1 MSGEEDLDQLARQIE
16 ATNAEEKETRGRKK
30 KRRRRRRQEIRERR
44 TMLKEDLCWLEN
56 AMKRMEIS
64 LLGSKHATMAD
75 LEEEIEKEGSDA
87 LQQILDQFKELR
99 DRKSNIETE
108 LKQLSAGQQDIGDQS
123 ADPCT
128 SANQIESD
136 LSLQESSRESE
147 SIHKHVEQEQNKDL
161 QQEEVDK
168 VKEDGMYEDL
178 EKVELKD
185 VEEAK
190 NSYDELLTEWVNLT
204 QPRPT
209 NQKEDAKEIFCEDR
223 ERNRLDE
230 EANQSQENRENSEQR
245 PDEVVHYEK
254 RKRCVKKVCWL
265 CTAAKTDEGFDLHWC
280 AGCRKAR

>member
-1 MSGEEDLDQLARQIE
+1 LKKFIKE
-16 ATNAEEKETRGRKK
+16 A
-30 KRRRRRRQEIRERR
+30 
-44 TMLKEDLCWLEN
+44 
-56 AMKRMEIS
+56 
-64 LLGSKHATMAD
+64 
-75 LEEEIEKEGSDA
+75 
-87 LQQILDQFKELR
+87 ELR
-99 DRKSNIETE
+99 CDCE
-108 LKQLSAGQQDIGDQS
+108 A
-123 ADPCT
+123 ADPST

-168 VKEDGMYEDL
+168 VEEDGMYEDL

-190 NSYDELLTEWVNLT
+190 NSYDELLTEWVTLT

-280 AGCRKAR
+280 AGCRKARYCGLSCHEEDWERHKEFCQRVRKERRRKSRRMCNGDRRSV